1 MKKTLIT
8 LGTIAS
14 VLGGLF
20 VLTGTATA
28 YRGDP
33 SVVGPNF
40 TEERHQAMEK
50 AFENNDFQAWKNL
63 MQGKGRV
70 VQVVNEENFSR
81 FAEAHRLAE
90 EGKLDEAKQIRTEL
104 GLGLQNGTGNG
115 FGQGQGR
122 GNRMGR

>member
-8 LGTIAS
+8 LGTVAL

-20 VLTGTATA
+20 MIPNTISA

-33 SVVGPNF
+33 GIEGPNC
-40 TEERHQAMEK
+40 TEERHQEMEQ
-50 AFENNDFQAWKNL
+50 AFESSDYQAWRNL

-70 VQVVNEENFSR
+70 VPIVNEDNFAQ

-90 EGKLDEAKQIRTEL
+90 EGKVEEAKQIRQDL
-104 GLGLQNGTGNG
+104 GLGIGYRQK
-115 FGQGQGR
+115 GQ
-122 GNRMGR
+122 